1 MYIRILMK
9 QRWID
14 IKKYYTSRITNR
26 IGTQVFDTNRSIL
39 CNAQKPRLIHT
50 SIDIN
55 NDVLRY

>member
-1 MYIRILMK
+1 MK

-14 IKKYYTSRITNR
+14 IWFKKYYTSRITNR
-26 IGTQVFDTNRSIL
+26 IGTQVFDTNQSVL